1 LTEIGHSPR
10 SAKLLPISSTF
21 ARSAAFQHRLSAS
34 WKIVDF
40 DEASSS
46 LKYVELFW
54 LNVTI
59 DSASSLDA
67 KGNTAANTPFANPL
81 HREDANRHIQ
91 AGRNS
96 AGENEV
102 RPGSSRNRH

>member
-1 LTEIGHSPR
+1 
-10 SAKLLPISSTF
+10 
-21 ARSAAFQHRLSAS
+21 
-34 WKIVDF
+34 VDF
-40 DEASSS
+40 DVASSS
-46 LKYVELFW
+46 LKYVALFW

-59 DSASSLDA
+59 DSTSSLDA

-81 HREDANRHIQ
+81 HREGANRHIQ

-102 RPGSSRNRH
+102 RPGSSRNRHKLNINSNLQDRDAELWLGIS